1 MLDIEPRKILVCVSP
16 GEDCAASLDFAAAE
30 ARRRECGVHLALAVR
45 PLWVGRG
52 TVSDLTMIDDEWR
65 KHGTDF
71 LISCERTLSQRI
83 GDDLPVS
90 TEITHGVVVPA
101 LVDISEHAGLVVLQ
115 HHRMNRPH
123 HVPALSVTNG
133 VAARSH
139 APVAAIP
146 DEWVESERED
156 DVVVVGVEDAE
167 TSHHVVVWA
176 LEEAERL
183 GGSVRLVRAWY
194 FSAAFDAEVFSG
206 QAGLV
211 QSAAVREE
219 MQSDFGSLLDQ
230 YPAVRGEMV
239 AVHGRPADVLVAE
252 SHSGRRVVV
261 GRHEPRVP
269 LGSHLG
275 PVTRAVLARAAC
287 PVVVVD
293 PRGRHQTE
301 PARHEALR
309 VSVPTTG

>member
-16 GEDCAASLDFAAAE
+16 DEDCAASLDFAAVEAE
-30 ARRRECGVHLALAVR
+30 RRECGVHLALAVR

-52 TVSDLTMIDDEWR
+52 DASDLTMVDDEWR
-65 KHGTDF
+65 KYGTDF
-71 LISCERTLSQRI
+71 LIACERTLSRRL
-83 GDDLPVS
+83 GDLPVS

-115 HHRMNRPH
+115 HHRMSQPR

-139 APVAAIP
+139 APVVAVP
-146 DEWVESERED
+146 DAWRESERED
-156 DVVVVGVEDAE
+156 DVIVVGVEDAE
-167 TSHHVVVWA
+167 SSHHVVSWA

-183 GGSVRLVRAWY
+183 GASVRLVRAWY
-194 FSAAFDAEVFSG
+194 FSAGFDAEVFAG

-219 MQSDFGSLLDQ
+219 MQRDFGALLEQ
-230 YPAVRGEMV
+230 HPAVRCEMV
-239 AVHGRPADVLVAE
+239 ATHGRPADVLVAE
-252 SHSGRRVVV
+252 SHSSRRVVV
-261 GRHEPRVP
+261 GRHEPRLP

-275 PVTRAVLARAAC
+275 PVTRAVLALAAC

-293 PRGRHQTE
+293 PRGRHRDD
-301 PARHEALR
+301 PARREALR
-309 VSVPTTG
+309 VSVPSTG